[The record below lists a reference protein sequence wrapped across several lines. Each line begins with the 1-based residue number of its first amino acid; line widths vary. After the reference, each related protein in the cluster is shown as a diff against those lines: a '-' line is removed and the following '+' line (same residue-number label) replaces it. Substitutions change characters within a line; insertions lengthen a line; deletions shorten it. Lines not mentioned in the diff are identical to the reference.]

1 MVIRTILA
9 ILADV
14 HRSMGFTLFK
24 SRRTTS
30 SKDDTNNKE
39 AIVMTNELKRTPL
52 FDEYAKYGSKTID
65 FGGWELP
72 VQFTSIKEEHDA
84 VRNRAGL
91 FDVSHMGEILVTGSD
106 ALDFLQNLLSNDISK
121 IATGQ
126 AQYNAM
132 CYEDGGVVDDLLTY
146 KLADNHYLLC
156 VNAANIEKDYDWM
169 MENQH
174 QYDVTIDN
182 QSESY
187 AQIALQG
194 PLAEELLQSLTA
206 TDLSAIKY
214 FRFQDDVEIA
224 GHKALVSRSGY
235 TGEDGFELYGAPAD
249 IKALWNIILEAGK
262 DKGVVPAGLG
272 CRDTLRFE
280 AGLPLY
286 GQELSATISPLEA
299 GIGFAVKLN
308 KEGFIGHEA
317 LVEQKEQGLARKIVG
332 IEMIDK
338 GIPRH
343 GYKVFKDG
351 QEIGEVTTG
360 TQLPSS
366 KRNVG
371 NALIDSQFATIGTE
385 LEIEIRGKHLKVVTV
400 ETPFYKRSK

>member
-1 MVIRTILA
+1 MA
-9 ILADV
+9 
-14 HRSMGFTLFK
+14 
-24 SRRTTS
+24 
-30 SKDDTNNKE
+30 
-39 AIVMTNELKRTPL
+39 NELKRTPL
-52 FDEYAKYGSKTID
+52 FDEYKKYGGKTID

-72 VQFTSIKEEHDA
+72 VQFTSIKDEHDA

-91 FDVSHMGEILVTGSD
+91 FDVSHMGEIIVTGPE
-106 ALDFLQNLLSNDISK
+106 ALEFLQNLLSNDISK
-121 IATGQ
+121 MAIGQ
-126 AQYNAM
+126 AQYNVM

-169 MENQH
+169 MENQN
-174 QYDVTIDN
+174 QFDVNIDN
-182 QSESY
+182 QSDAY

-194 PLAEELLQSLTA
+194 PLAEEVLQTLTA
-206 TDLSAIKY
+206 ADLSAINY
-214 FRFQDDVEIA
+214 FRFQEDVEIA
-224 GHKALVSRSGY
+224 GHKVLVSRSGY
-235 TGEDGFELYGAPAD
+235 TGEDGFELYGTPSD
-249 IKALWNIILEAGK
+249 IKALWGKILDAGK
-262 DKGVVPAGLG
+262 DKGVVAAGLG

-308 KEGFIGHEA
+308 KNDFLGHDA
-317 LVEQKEQGLARKIVG
+317 LVAQKENGLPRKIIG

-360 TQLPSS
+360 TQLPST

-385 LEIEIRGKHLKVVTV
+385 LEIEIRGKRLKVVTV

>member
-1 MVIRTILA
+1 
-9 ILADV
+9 
-14 HRSMGFTLFK
+14 
-24 SRRTTS
+24 
-30 SKDDTNNKE
+30 
-39 AIVMTNELKRTPL
+39 MTNELKRTPL
-52 FDEYAKYGSKTID
+52 FEEYAKYGGKTID

-72 VQFTSIKEEHDA
+72 VQFSSIKEEHDA

-91 FDVSHMGEILVTGSD
+91 FDVSHMGEILVTGPNS
-106 ALDFLQNLLSNDISK
+106 LDFLQNLLTNDISK
-121 IATGQ
+121 IAVGQ

-182 QSESY
+182 QSDAY

-194 PLAEELLQSLTA
+194 PLAEEVLQTLTD
-206 TDLSAIKY
+206 TDLKTIKY
-214 FRFQDDVEIA
+214 FRFQADVEVA

-235 TGEDGFELYGAPAD
+235 TGEDGFELYGSPED
-249 IKALWNIILEAGK
+249 IKALWNEILEAGK

-308 KEGFIGHEA
+308 KEDFNGHDA
-317 LVEQKEQGLARKIVG
+317 LVAQKENGLSRKIVG

-371 NALIDSQFATIGTE
+371 HALIDSQFTTIGTE

>member
-1 MVIRTILA
+1 M
-9 ILADV
+9 
-14 HRSMGFTLFK
+14 S
-24 SRRTTS
+24 
-30 SKDDTNNKE
+30 
-39 AIVMTNELKRTPL
+39 NELKRTPL
-52 FDEYAKYGSKTID
+52 FEEYAKYGAKTVD

-72 VQFTSIKEEHDA
+72 VQFSSIKEEHDA

-91 FDVSHMGEILVTGSD
+91 FDVSHMGEILVTGPD
-106 ALDFLQNLLSNDISK
+106 ALGFLQNLLSNDVSK
-121 IATGQ
+121 IVDGQ
-126 AQYNAM
+126 AQYTAM

-182 QSESY
+182 QSDAY

-194 PLAEELLQSLTA
+194 PLAEEVLQSLTSN
-206 TDLSAIKY
+206 DVSAIKF
-214 FRFQDDVEIA
+214 FRFQENVEVA
-224 GHKALVSRSGY
+224 GHKVLVSRSGY
-235 TGEDGFELYGAPAD
+235 TGEDGFELYGAPED
-249 IKALWNIILEAGK
+249 IKALWGKILEAGQE
-262 DKGVVPAGLG
+262 KGVVPAGLG
-272 CRDTLRFE
+272 CRDT
-280 AGLPLY
+280 
-286 GQELSATISPLEA
+286 LEA

-317 LVEQKEQGLARKIVG
+317 LVAQKENGLPRKLVG

-371 NALIDSQFATIGTE
+371 HALIDSQFATIGTE
-385 LEIEIRGKHLKVVTV
+385 LEIEIRGKHLKVITV

>member
-1 MVIRTILA
+1 MA
-9 ILADV
+9 
-14 HRSMGFTLFK
+14 
-24 SRRTTS
+24 
-30 SKDDTNNKE
+30 
-39 AIVMTNELKRTPL
+39 NELKRTPL
-52 FDEYAKYGSKTID
+52 FEEYAKYGAKTVD

-72 VQFTSIKEEHDA
+72 VQFSSIKEEHDA

-91 FDVSHMGEILVTGSD
+91 FDVSHMGEILVTGPD
-106 ALDFLQNLLSNDISK
+106 ALGFLQNLLSNDVSK
-121 IATGQ
+121 IVDGQ
-126 AQYNAM
+126 AQYTAM

-182 QSESY
+182 QSDAY

-194 PLAEELLQSLTA
+194 PLAEEVLQSLTSA
-206 TDLSAIKY
+206 DVSAIKF
-214 FRFQDDVEIA
+214 FRFQENVEVA
-224 GHKALVSRSGY
+224 GHKVLVSRSGY
-235 TGEDGFELYGAPAD
+235 TGEDGFELYGAPED
-249 IKALWNIILEAGK
+249 IKALWGKILEAGQE
-262 DKGVVPAGLG
+262 KGVVPAGLG

-317 LVEQKEQGLARKIVG
+317 LVAQKENGLPRKLVG

-371 NALIDSQFATIGTE
+371 HALIDSQFATIGTE
-385 LEIEIRGKHLKVVTV
+385 LEIEIRGKHLKVITV